1 MRSEPLATIR
11 GSSVGTDRNATWC
24 RGLFRALAPTGES
37 LHGEAP
43 KWGLALLQWNDPNQR
58 AVSFELEWRFSDV
71 PYWVHLGSTSSE
83 TIPSRAP
90 FQIGI
95 ASWNLAEYCYRG
107 RAVLGDSTSE
117 WSDEVCDRMDAGEP
131 HTPPIWPAPATD
143 VTAEAIP
150 EGIRLT
156 WSCVEY
162 DGNFGLPDALVLR
175 QESSEGAYD
184 VIGTLLYGTFEFTDD
199 EGNRDHCYRIGTK
212 IEDRGKSVSG
222 DVCPR

>member
-1 MRSEPLATIR
+1 M
-11 GSSVGTDRNATWC
+11 
-24 RGLFRALAPTGES
+24 FRALAPTGES

-95 ASWNLAEYCYRG
+95 APWNVAEYCYRG
-107 RAVLGDSTSE
+107 RAIVGDSTSE

-131 HTPPIWPAPATD
+131 HTPPIWPPSARE
-143 VTAEAIP
+143 VTAES
-150 EGIRLT
+150 T
-156 WSCVEY
+156 
-162 DGNFGLPDALVLR
+162 DGGVRIAWKAHDAGQFGLPDALVLR
-175 QESSEGAYD
+175 RKAMKGAYD
-184 VIGTLLYGTFEFTDD
+184 VIARLPYGTFEFVDK
-199 EGNRDHCYRIGTK
+199 EGSRDHCYRRSA
-212 IEDRGKSVSG
+212 RGS
-222 DVCPR
+222 